1 MDVNQGRILLTRVI
15 ILHSF
20 KTWSHTLSFYPSL
33 KIFTGAFS
41 VDHVTKLP
49 PLIQNQKCGI
59 TEFHNL
65 KAMKFQNYYRIS

>member
-15 ILHSF
+15 ILHGF
-20 KTWSHTLSFYPSL
+20 KIWSHTLSFYPSL

-49 PLIQNQKCGI
+49 AHSKSEMWYYGI
-59 TEFHNL
+59 P
-65 KAMKFQNYYRIS
+65 